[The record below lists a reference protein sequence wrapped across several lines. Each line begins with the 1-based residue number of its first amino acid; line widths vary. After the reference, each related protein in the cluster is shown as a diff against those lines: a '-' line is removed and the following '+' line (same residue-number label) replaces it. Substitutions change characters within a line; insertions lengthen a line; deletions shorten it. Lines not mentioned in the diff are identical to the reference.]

1 MKPRV
6 QVGSVASTTMAT
18 KVHEFKINSDPFSG
32 YSGEFICMEKVM
44 EMSLLSSIKS
54 EIDGC

>member
-1 MKPRV
+1 MKPRD

-32 YSGEFICMEKVM
+32 YSGEFICMAKGYGDVA
-44 EMSLLSSIKS
+44 LVKHKK
-54 EIDGC
+54 